1 MNCAIGNK
9 DVSVRFLSFF
19 IGAAHSFLYCFAKG
33 RNIYEASGVLSSFFC
48 SEHCNY
54 LYESS
59 SCSAYRDYRVAHFLL
74 LLLLLLLLL

>member
-33 RNIYEASGVLSSFFC
+33 RNIYEASGVLSSFFVANTAIIC
-48 SEHCNY
+48 MN
-54 LYESS
+54 
-59 SCSAYRDYRVAHFLL
+59 RVVAVPIVIIG
-74 LLLLLLLLL
+74 